1 MVTAAHQLLS
11 ALGIEPDHPD
21 DGASFR
27 AQLEI
32 VGAHL
37 ARAGAGDRRRIE
49 VLTEE
54 NGRLRT
60 EVDSWFIAAGP
71 LLAGSNLETRQNV
84 AEACGEHPRL
94 RRLEAAVLEYEEAAD
109 ETGPTKHNPWLCDI
123 PRRDCA
129 ACSRYDAGC
138 TAKDLAISEV
148 PAARAKDDE
157 DGSPVEDARSV
168 LRNPQRPSCVPVLM
182 TEIRRL
188 HGEVIRTRIGERVA
202 QAAGLERLSPF
213 LRHTDR
219 CLVFPMWERARR
231 LPAGARSH
239 MDEPCTCGLNDALRC
254 ATPDDGEG

>member
-11 ALGIEPDHPD
+11 ALGIEPDHSD

-27 AQLEI
+27 TQLEI

-37 ARAGAGDRRRIE
+37 ARAGAGDRQRIE

-138 TAKDLAISEV
+138 TAKDLAISEAR
-148 PAARAKDDE
+148 PGRAKD
-157 DGSPVEDARSV
+157 GEDARSV

-219 CLVFPMWERARR
+219 CLVEEVRRAWARR
-231 LPAGARSH
+231 SSATDARPH